1 MILIYMPINMF
12 NSEISEIIKSLK
24 NPDIYIMC
32 DAIEKLKTIEN
43 EEVMPELIE
52 ALQDEEIVS
61 SDSGNNL
68 LFVLQALTKMQR
80 RCKFYNYEIFHSS
93 PIEDE
98 IENKPQAT
106 TNNFYAPVGIINTAD
121 VNINR
126 DQIGLQDGK

>member
-98 IENKPQAT
+98 TENKSQPT
-106 TNNFYAPVGIINTAD
+106 TYIFNGNVGNINTGKVD
-121 VNINR
+121 IHRN
-126 DQIGLQDGK
+126 QIGLQDVT